1 MQQYSDIN
9 HTGVLGMKWG
19 HRKNY
24 SSTGLKSYIAKK
36 QNEKVDKS
44 FKKWQENDAKKATAI
59 DLGKKTNIARINYE
73 KNSGDKT
80 IKSELHNANKD
91 YKKAL
96 GKNTTYRKGSIKEEV
111 GKDMSRKYLSEAK
124 NVAKLLKADPSN
136 SGLQK
141 KYNDLMSKHDVE
153 RASAR
158 RAQEVAA
165 KRSQKKAN
173 IKRTMTITVK
183 AATAT
188 AVVAAGTVVV
198 NRYLSNHDVT
208 VNGKSVRMSG
218 KDIANATK
226 IINFAKEAKQ
236 YF

>member
-1 MQQYSDIN
+1 
-9 HTGVLGMKWG
+9 
-19 HRKNY
+19 
-24 SSTGLKSYIAKK
+24 
-36 QNEKVDKS
+36 
-44 FKKWQENDAKKATAI
+44 
-59 DLGKKTNIARINYE
+59 
-73 KNSGDKT
+73 
-80 IKSELHNANKD
+80 
-91 YKKAL
+91 
-96 GKNTTYRKGSIKEEV
+96 
-111 GKDMSRKYLSEAK
+111 MSRKYLSEAK